1 MRARMQIV
9 GSILFWAL
17 QFYTWILLA
26 RMVISWVPMFA
37 PQWRP
42 RGLVAS
48 VFEIVYTLTDPPI
61 KALRK
66 VIPPL
71 NLGGVSLDLA
81 FMAVLI
87 LIVVLQRVV
96 IAVFW

>member
-1 MRARMQIV
+1 MRARMQTV

-66 VIPPL
+66 LIPPL

>member
-1 MRARMQIV
+1 MQTVGWLLFLLLQVYIWLLIARMI
-9 GSILFWAL
+9 
-17 QFYTWILLA
+17 
-26 RMVISWVPMFA
+26 ISWIPMFA

-42 RGLVAS
+42 KGLLAS
-48 VFEIVYTLTDPPI
+48 LFEVIYTLTDPPI

-81 FMAVLI
+81 FIAVFI
-87 LIVVLQRVV
+87 LIYILQRVV
-96 IAVFW
+96 IAVFY

>member
-1 MRARMQIV
+1 M
-9 GSILFWAL
+9 
-17 QFYTWILLA
+17 
-26 RMVISWVPMFA
+26 
-37 PQWRP
+37 
-42 RGLVAS
+42 AS

-66 VIPPL
+66 LIPPL